1 MKSLLR
7 TTEGIIKPTI
17 VNNMTSDYNTMY
29 GYFTEVKP
37 YQPYQDEPYQDEP
50 YQDEW
55 GHFVSTE
62 DRYTDTYNTLKKLYK
77 YKPQYKP
84 QSKPQYKPQSKP
96 QYYGE
101 SFNKMLVVHGVSLV
115 SLLGIIYIAL

>member
-29 GYFTEVKP
+29 GYFTEVH
-37 YQPYQDEPYQDEP
+37 PYQDE
-50 YQDEW
+50 EW

-62 DRYTDTYNTLKKLYK
+62 DRYTDTYNTLKPLYK
-77 YKPQYKP
+77 C
-84 QSKPQYKPQSKP
+84 KPQYKPQSKP

-115 SLLGIIYIAL
+115 SLLGITYIAI

>member
-37 YQPYQDEPYQDEP
+37 YQPYQDEPYQDE
-50 YQDEW
+50 W

-77 YKPQYKP
+77 Y
-84 QSKPQYKPQSKP
+84 KPQYKPQSKP